1 MLENIS
7 QIIARNES
15 HCYATHKTVIQ
26 TWGIVLFCLTNCLSG
41 AVAICGNLLI
51 VSAVYKT
58 TTLQTP
64 TNFFISS
71 MSLADLLVGL
81 VAIPLWIARAALN
94 ITENDHVLCLISDF
108 ITIQTLMASTYSLCS
123 VTVDRY
129 VAIILP
135 YKYNHVVTQ
144 NRCFAAIL
152 IAWAFTMV
160 LASFRFIIGS
170 RSELPKF
177 YVAAAIFGID
187 LPIVIIC
194 FCYAKIF
201 KAAKQQRTKI
211 SSLTSRVRNAS
222 LKQRKAA
229 YTIAIVIGVYMICWT
244 PTFIVCFLD
253 FTLRFC
259 FYDAWLATVSVS
271 LANSALNPWIYAA
284 RNKKFWRAFKRVL
297 RVSSRL

>member
-1 MLENIS
+1 MLENNIS
-7 QIIARNES
+7 QITAQNES
-15 HCYATHKTVIQ
+15 HCYLEHKTIIQ
-26 TWGIVLFCLTNCLSG
+26 TWGIVLFCLANCLSG

-51 VSAVYKT
+51 MSAVHKT

-81 VAIPLWIARAALN
+81 VAIPLWISRAVLN
-94 ITENDHVLCLISDF
+94 ITENTHVLCLSSDF

-135 YKYNHVVTQ
+135 YKYNHVVTR

-160 LASFRFIIGS
+160 LAMVLASFRFIVGL

-187 LPIVIIC
+187 LPIVVIC
-194 FCYAKIF
+194 FCYARIF
-201 KAAKQQRTKI
+201 KAAKEQRTKI
-211 SSLTSRVRNAS
+211 CSLTSSVRAAS
-222 LKQRKAA
+222 LRQRKAA
-229 YTIAIVIGVYMICWT
+229 YTIAIVIGVYMIFWT

-253 FTLRFC
+253 FTLKLC
-259 FYDAWLATVSVS
+259 FYDA
-271 LANSALNPWIYAA
+271 
-284 RNKKFWRAFKRVL
+284 
-297 RVSSRL
+297 